1 MLILSHFTA
10 FEYFLWVNSP
20 VTFRWDEKVY
30 PFKDIDVSVS
40 SIIVFICVLG
50 FYCCEQTP

>member
-1 MLILSHFTA
+1 
-10 FEYFLWVNSP
+10 
-20 VTFRWDEKVY
+20 VY